1 MDGVQLPQS
10 YRAIMRR
17 QFIFYHYVP
26 AIPQNDER
34 LSWLNLKPPSGFEHR
49 NLTPFI
55 EWQAS
60 AQFSCQNQNFV
71 NTSKILWKNTEAAT
85 RGVLWKRPAT
95 LLKRR
100 LWHTRC
106 FLVNFVK
113 FLTTPFSQNTSRHL
127 VLIAWFNPGQT
138 WVLFNYGFSKT
149 QLTWI
154 KQASRPTLPNLAGS
168 FKKST

>member
-1 MDGVQLPQS
+1 MDGVELPQG
-10 YRAIMRR
+10 YRASRRR
-17 QFIFYHYVP
+17 QFTFYHYVP
-26 AIPQNDER
+26 GIHQNDER
-34 LSWLNLKPPSGFEHR
+34 LSWLNLEQPSGFEHR
-49 NLTPFI
+49 NPT
-55 EWQAS
+55 S
-60 AQFSCQNQNFV
+60 AQFSCQNENFV

-127 VLIAWFNPGQT
+127 VLIARFNPGQT
-138 WVLFNYGFSKT
+138 WILFSYGFRNPAY
-149 QLTWI
+149 
-154 KQASRPTLPNLAGS
+154 QA
-168 FKKST
+168 